1 MFLGKKTIFGSHKK
15 KKALGLRSRKFSKIL
30 ARQLSYTFHFHTKQI
45 LIRFIFN
52 KRYLEHGALNISD
65 IAVRARD
72 QALQRSPD
80 SHLYIVYITYN
91 RLWHHKRDFSELRAT
106 KIHSRTIRSSFQESR
121 ECGLLLN
128 SPKRAWLRLVWP
140 MIKTTRMIRKFP
152 AKLLFWGQWSQH
164 RRVRTKGKRKF
175 SGYGGN

>member
-30 ARQLSYTFHFHTKQI
+30 AKQLSHTFHFHTKQI

-80 SHLYIVYITYN
+80 SHLIIYC
-91 RLWHHKRDFSELRAT
+91 LHHVQQVMTS
-106 KIHSRTIRSSFQESR
+106 
-121 ECGLLLN
+121 
-128 SPKRAWLRLVWP
+128 
-140 MIKTTRMIRKFP
+140 
-152 AKLLFWGQWSQH
+152 
-164 RRVRTKGKRKF
+164 
-175 SGYGGN
+175 